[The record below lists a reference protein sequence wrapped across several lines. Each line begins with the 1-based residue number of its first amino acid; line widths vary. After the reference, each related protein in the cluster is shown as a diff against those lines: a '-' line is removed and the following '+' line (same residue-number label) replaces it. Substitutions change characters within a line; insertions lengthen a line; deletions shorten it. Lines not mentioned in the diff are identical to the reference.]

1 MKETQI
7 GRTADLDVP
16 KARPKGVGHGW
27 PESTSEAA
35 RGHVQ

>member
-7 GRTADLDVP
+7 GRTADLDMQ
-16 KARPKGVGHGW
+16 KARPKGEGHGW

-35 RGHVQ
+35 RGYMQ